1 MLSSKVNQ
9 LKNQR
14 DRVTELNHFEKLQ
27 SNSEAVRKIMAV
39 DNPDN
44 FTNDIEMTES
54 NKTPSEKTN
63 IEIDTFQRTAVFSD
77 DVSMWI

>member
-14 DRVTELNHFEKLQ
+14 DRVTELNFEKLR
-27 SNSEAVRKIMAV
+27 SNNEAVRKIKAV
-39 DNPDN
+39 DNSDN
-44 FTNDIEMTES
+44 FTNDIEITES
-54 NKTPSEKTN
+54 NNTPSEKTN
-63 IEIDTFQRTAVFSD
+63 IEIDIFQRTAVFSD

>member
-9 LKNQR
+9 FKNQR
-14 DRVTELNHFEKLQ
+14 DRVTELNHFEKLR
-27 SNSEAVRKIMAV
+27 SSSEAVKKIKAV
-39 DNPDN
+39 EIPDN

-63 IEIDTFQRTAVFSD
+63 IEIDIFQRTKVFSD
-77 DVSMWI
+77 DASMWI

>member
-14 DRVTELNHFEKLQ
+14 DRVTELNHVEKLR
-27 SNSEAVRKIMAV
+27 SNSEAVRKIKAV
-39 DNPDN
+39 DNTEK

-54 NKTPSEKTN
+54 NIPNEKTI
-63 IEIDTFQRTAVFSD
+63 IEIDVFQRTAVFSD